1 MNERVK
7 LIRKQ
12 LGMTQEQLAQRLG
25 IGKAALS
32 MIETGKAGLSA
43 RNRNILVQELNV
55 NPEWLEGGKGNMF
68 NAEPDLTA
76 YMHRT
81 DNSLPLQSVPLY
93 SIEGTAGLVPLF
105 ADQAQAKPVN
115 FIHIP
120 NLPKCDGAIYIVGDS
135 MYPLLKSGDI
145 VLYKQLGDI
154 NDIFWGDMY
163 LLSIDIDGEE
173 YVTVKYIQK
182 SDREGYV
189 KLVSQNP
196 HHADKDVAI
205 NRISNRAGQVQHQDE
220 LDPVAGP
227 DRGGQA
233 PKQRRKQ
240 ARRTRTPAC
249 AFIMQCG
256 QCPAAAAASRPQR
269 SDSERGARP
278 SLPGNCPGGSARRTS
293 RQTRCRAPYCK
304 NGTAEAGRAE
314 PGASHERRWIGIPNP
329 KKFVSFGNKT
339 DPTWNYPIKNSRSDF

>member
-7 LIRKQ
+7 LIRKK

-32 MIETGKAGLSA
+32 MIETGKTRLSS
-43 RNRNILVQELNV
+43 RNRNIMVQELNV
-55 NPEWLEGGKGNMF
+55 NPEWLETGRGEMF

-93 SIEGTAGLVPLF
+93 SVEGTAGLVPLF
-105 ADQAQAKPVN
+105 AEQARTKPLN
-115 FIHIP
+115 YIHIP

-145 VLYKQLGDI
+145 VLYKQLHDI
-154 NDIFWGDMY
+154 DNIFWGDMY

-182 SDREGYV
+182 SEKPGCV

-196 HHADKDVAI
+196 HHADKDI
-205 NRISNRAGQVQHQDE
+205 EIGRIRA
-220 LDPVAGP
+220 L
-227 DRGGQA
+227 
-233 PKQRRKQ
+233 
-240 ARRTRTPAC
+240 
-249 AFIMQCG
+249 AFVK
-256 QCPAAAAASRPQR
+256 ASIRM
-269 SDSERGARP
+269 
-278 SLPGNCPGGSARRTS
+278 
-293 RQTRCRAPYCK
+293 
-304 NGTAEAGRAE
+304 
-314 PGASHERRWIGIPNP
+314 
-329 KKFVSFGNKT
+329 
-339 DPTWNYPIKNSRSDF
+339 NSIR

>member
-1 MNERVK
+1 MNTRVK

-12 LGMTQEQLAQRLG
+12 LGMTQEQLAQHLG

-55 NPEWLEGGKGNMF
+55 NPEWLESGKGNMF

-76 YMHRT
+76 YILRT

-105 ADQAQAKPVN
+105 TDQAQAKPVN

-145 VLYKQLGDI
+145 VLYKQLGNID
-154 NDIFWGDMY
+154 DIFWGDMY

-196 HHADKDVAI
+196 HHADKEVALS
-205 NRISNRAGQVQHQDE
+205 RIRAIALV
-220 LDPVAGP
+220 
-227 DRGGQA
+227 
-233 PKQRRKQ
+233 K
-240 ARRTRTPAC
+240 
-249 AFIMQCG
+249 
-256 QCPAAAAASRPQR
+256 ASIRM
-269 SDSERGARP
+269 
-278 SLPGNCPGGSARRTS
+278 
-293 RQTRCRAPYCK
+293 
-304 NGTAEAGRAE
+304 
-314 PGASHERRWIGIPNP
+314 
-329 KKFVSFGNKT
+329 
-339 DPTWNYPIKNSRSDF
+339 NSIR